1 MNIAYSNELY
11 NRACDLIPGGV
22 SSPVRAFKNV
32 GGHPLFIK
40 SAKGA
45 YITDVDENSYVDY
58 VQSFGASILGH
69 ANEEVEKS
77 VLEAVRAGTSF
88 AAPTKGEI
96 ELAMKITERVSGC
109 EMVRFVSSGTEAV
122 MTAVRLARAFTKR
135 SRIIKFEGCYHGHS
149 DALLAGGGSGLAT
162 LGLPDSEGVTEGAV
176 ADTIVVE
183 YNKVPKLDES
193 IACVIVEPVAAN
205 MGLVPPLPD
214 FLPQLRQACNQV
226 GALLVFDEV
235 ITGFRLGYGGASN
248 LFDIEPDLWCF
259 GKVVGGGFPL
269 AAIGGHKEIMTC
281 LAPLGGVYQAGTLSG
296 NPVATAAGNKVLD
309 LLDQSSYIELE
320 EKVNYLVD
328 GLRKIL
334 EAADI
339 KAVVNQFGTLFSI
352 FLATDSVVN
361 YKDAK
366 SSGDSQ
372 LYSVFFRE
380 MLKNGIYLAPSPYET
395 WFVSLSHGV
404 TELDRTLEAAQTAAL
419 AIAAR

>member
-1 MNIAYSNELY
+1 MNTAYSKELY
-11 NRACDLIPGGV
+11 DRACDVIPGGV

-32 GGHPLFIK
+32 KGHPLFIE

-45 YITDVDENSYVDY
+45 YITDVDGNGYVDY

-77 VLEAVRAGTSF
+77 VAKAVRAGTSF

-96 ELAMKITERVSGC
+96 ELAVKITERVPGC

-135 SRIIKFEGCYHGHS
+135 SRIIKFDGCYHGHS

-183 YNKVPKLDES
+183 YNKVPELDES

-214 FLPQLRQACNQV
+214 FLPKLRQACDQV
-226 GALLVFDEV
+226 GALLIFDEV

-248 LFDIEPDLWCF
+248 LFNIEPDLWCF

-269 AAIGGHKEIMTC
+269 AAIGGHKVIMSS
-281 LAPLGGVYQAGTLSG
+281 LAP
-296 NPVATAAGNKVLD
+296 
-309 LLDQSSYIELE
+309 
-320 EKVNYLVD
+320 
-328 GLRKIL
+328 
-334 EAADI
+334 
-339 KAVVNQFGTLFSI
+339 
-352 FLATDSVVN
+352 
-361 YKDAK
+361 KDW
-366 SSGDSQ
+366 
-372 LYSVFFRE
+372 
-380 MLKNGIYLAPSPYET
+380 T
-395 WFVSLSHGV
+395 
-404 TELDRTLEAAQTAAL
+404 
-419 AIAAR
+419 